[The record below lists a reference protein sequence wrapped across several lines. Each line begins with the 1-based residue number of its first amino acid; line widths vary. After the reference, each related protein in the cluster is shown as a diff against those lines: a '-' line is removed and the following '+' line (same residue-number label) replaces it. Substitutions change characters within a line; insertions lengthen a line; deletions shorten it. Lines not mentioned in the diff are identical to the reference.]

1 MYNKD
6 VYTKIQLHILIF
18 SSCSVNRTSKHK
30 SCIKP
35 CAALNPVVL
44 CKVLISNKLKLQQ
57 WNVIFSLVCELCH
70 ICSVPLYE
78 NKFFFHPQALAAW
91 NLNFAIEE
99 LMESVIKQLI
109 SSYSNSLPILKWRAF
124 LEIRLCVEHTVCL
137 QKLWILHPNN
147 TAMLLHVFIRS
158 AFPINTTRENLLGV
172 FLQGNCAFPSK

>member
-1 MYNKD
+1 M
-6 VYTKIQLHILIF
+6 YTKIQLHILIF

-57 WNVIFSLVCELCH
+57 WNVIFSLVWELCH

-124 LEIRLCVEHTVCL
+124 YWRLGCVLNTLYAYRNYEYCIPTTL
-137 QKLWILHPNN
+137 QCYCMSSFAVLFQLTQQEKIFW
-147 TAMLLHVFIRS
+147 VF
-158 AFPINTTRENLLGV
+158 